1 MDGKKLK
8 RKENNTNHYKV
19 AITDKQKLKSIEKK
33 MERIQNSMPFF
44 DFKFACRN
52 ITEIN
57 RFHQLEREHFFLKFE
72 IEHCKTCG
80 KKL

>member
-19 AITDKQKLKSIEKK
+19 AMTDKQKLKSIYKK
-33 MERIQNSMPFF
+33 MERIQNSMPLF
-44 DFKFACRN
+44 DFKFASIN

-57 RFHQLEREHFFLKFE
+57 RFHQLEIEHFFLKFE